1 MKGVVVTTDF
11 DVRVEDFADPLYKT
25 VGVAVDG
32 YIEHVHPMRLKE
44 PFCMIVNE
52 EGRLRGLSRNLV
64 GSFLYGTDLHGEPIV
79 GNIVIM
85 KDGYRNG
92 EPDIVGLTDEELERV
107 QSSMSILV
115 SKMNLQS
122 KGETT

>member
-1 MKGVVVTTDF
+1 MKGVVVTTDL
-11 DVRVEDFADPLYKT
+11 DIRVEDFAEPLYKT
-25 VGVAVDG
+25 VGAAVDG
-32 YIEHVHPMRLKE
+32 YIEHVRPMRLKE
-44 PFCMIVNE
+44 PFCMVVND

-64 GSFLYGTDLHGEPIV
+64 GSFLYGTDLHGEPVV

-92 EPDIVGLTDEELERV
+92 EPDIVGLTDEEVERV

-115 SKMNLQS
+115 SKMN
-122 KGETT
+122 